1 MPESTYFRGLE
12 SYTIPEDAPIIERAV
27 SRLRN
32 AIMSGALRPGQKLVE
47 AELCRTLDVSRASIR
62 EALRALEVEKLVELI
77 PNRGPSVSRL
87 GYQEV
92 EAIHEVWALLTGAVV
107 YDFTK
112 IAGPDDIAK
121 LEQALAALRQAIADN
136 EPLQQLAATNS
147 FFLSILQN
155 CGNTVMTDVV
165 TSLVSRV
172 NFLRSQALLYR
183 GWGILYAE
191 EISDIVTAI
200 RNRNPEAAR
209 SATHK
214 HIASACAAAKQLT
227 AAPDLSPSRLDVGGG
242 DVASSASAVAELSAK
257 RTKAPA
263 KRGAK
268 AAREKASAA

>member
-1 MPESTYFRGLE
+1 MPQSIYFRGLE
-12 SYTIPEDAPIIERAV
+12 SFTIPDDAPIIERAV
-27 SRLRN
+27 SRIRN
-32 AIMSGALRPGQKLVE
+32 AIMSGELRPGQKLVE

-112 IAGPDDIAK
+112 IAGPEDIAE
-121 LEQALAALRQAIADN
+121 LEKALAALRQAIADN
-136 EPLQQLAATNS
+136 APLQQLAATNS

-155 CGNTVMTDVV
+155 CGNSVMTDVV

-172 NFLRSQALLYR
+172 NFLRAQALLYR

-209 SATHK
+209 TATHK

-227 AAPDLSPSRLDVGGG
+227 AAPEMSPTQADPGAAEGAAPTVKAER
-242 DVASSASAVAELSAK
+242 SSK
-257 RTKAPA
+257 RP
-263 KRGAK
+263 K
-268 AAREKASAA
+268 AASKKVGKSARPSAGAA

>member
-1 MPESTYFRGLE
+1 MPQSIYFRGLE
-12 SYTIPEDAPIIERAV
+12 SFTIPDDAPIIERAV

-32 AIMSGALRPGQKLVE
+32 AIMSGELRPGQKLVE

-112 IAGPDDIAK
+112 IAGPEDIAE
-121 LEQALAALRQAIADN
+121 LEKALAALRQAIADN
-136 EPLQQLAATNS
+136 APLQQLAATNS

-155 CGNTVMTDVV
+155 CGNSVMTDVV

-172 NFLRSQALLYR
+172 NFLRAQALLYR

-209 SATHK
+209 TATHK

-227 AAPDLSPSRLDVGGG
+227 AAPEMSPAQADPGAVEGAAPTVIAERSSKRSKAASKRVGKS
-242 DVASSASAVAELSAK
+242 ARPSASAV
-257 RTKAPA
+257 
-263 KRGAK
+263 
-268 AAREKASAA
+268 

>member
-32 AIMSGALRPGQKLVE
+32 TIMSGALRPGQKLVE

-92 EAIHEVWALLTGAVV
+92 EAIHEVWSLLTGAIV

-112 IAGPDDIAK
+112 IASPNDIAQ

-147 FFLSILQN
+147 FFLLILQN

-200 RNRNPEAAR
+200 RNRKPEAAR
-209 SATHK
+209 TATHK

-227 AAPDLSPSRLDVGGG
+227 AAPDQSPSRGGRSGG
-242 DVASSASAVAELSAK
+242 DVEGSSGVVAHLNSS
-257 RTKAPA
+257 RTKVP